1 MGWWKFGRRK
11 SAWPG
16 SKPVVRQE
24 RASGGI
30 LGFHAVR
37 QLIHEALASYDPPEF
52 YELEL
57 AEVMEVILTEDQLPE
72 LEDGSGKDWNA
83 MGGVRARGIESQRD
97 QLPVDTLI
105 PIFPL
110 HPNNSTVPIRGEMV
124 ILINFKEKGFYI
136 SLLNFFNSPNT
147 NLLPGLSGARD
158 EEMREEDFKY
168 EHFDLEDYENIRRI
182 WPYQGDNIYQGR
194 WGQSIRFGSNIIP
207 DSHEDGD
214 STQHS
219 PNIIIRAGQLLDADA
234 FGKGRIVEDLKN
246 DVTLKKTVKED
257 INADGSSV
265 WMTTDQSVKLNRTK
279 SNSQKHRLM
288 SKVHNDK
295 NPIDG
300 GKQIV
305 INSDRI
311 TFNTKRNEIMGYSA
325 NGIGWGTPWSFT
337 IDADRQFCV
346 STPRTRFYTGEYS
359 VLVGPDAMNSVVGGG
374 HPESGEPEPF
384 PLVGPDAVDSNLASA
399 CGISIGEKVLI
410 SSACPSF
417 LTLDD
422 KAHLQSCKGA
432 ILHLDDCAGLKDN
445 QGSFLRIG
453 GEALGI
459 TGYVKG
465 RDDMGQ
471 QHLVYGEELTNL
483 MDSICNSFVELGG
496 AILDLTAIPTGA
508 GPSGP
513 ISGGPPNVL
522 AIEAWI
528 AGVETIRARLC
539 DLLMKPE

>member
-1 MGWWKFGRRK
+1 MGYWKK
-11 SAWPG
+11 SSRTGGFFG
-16 SKPVVRQE
+16 SKPVVQQE
-24 RASGGI
+24 KASGKL
-30 LGFHAVR
+30 LGFAPVR
-37 QLIHEALASYDPPEF
+37 SLIQESLVDVGGDEF

-83 MGGVRARGIESQRD
+83 MGGVLARGFDSQ
-97 QLPVDTLI
+97 QGQPYDTI
-105 PIFPL
+105 KPIFPL
-110 HPNNSTVPIRGEMV
+110 DPNNSTVPIRGETV
-124 ILINFKEKGFYI
+124 VLVNYLTQGFYI
-136 SLLNFFNSPNT
+136 SLVNWFNSSNV
-147 NLLPGLSGARD
+147 NLAPGLSGARD
-158 EEMREEDFKY
+158 EDVKEQHFKY
-168 EHFDLEDYENIRRI
+168 EHFDIKDYENIRRI

-234 FGKGRIVEDLKN
+234 FDKGGIVEDLKN
-246 DVTLKKTVKED
+246 DTTLKKTVKED
-257 INADGSSV
+257 INADGSSL
-265 WMTTDQSVKLNRTK
+265 WMTTDQSVKLDIEG
-279 SNSQKHRLM
+279 SNAVSHVFM
-288 SKVHNDK
+288 TSKQSDDQPK
-295 NPIDG
+295 NG

-311 TFNTKRNEIMGYSA
+311 TFNTKQGKILGFSHD
-325 NGIGWGTPWSFT
+325 GIGFSTQQSFT
-337 IDADRQFCV
+337 VDADE
-346 STPRTRFYTGEYS
+346 TME
-359 VLVGPDAMNSVVGGG
+359 MNVGGG
-374 HPESGEPEPF
+374 SG
-384 PLVGPDAVDSNLASA
+384 GPGSTFSMSDTTLSMTSPTNAGL
-399 CGISIGEKVLI
+399 SIGEDRAIL
-410 SSACPSF
+410 SSPCPSI
-417 LTLDD
+417 LTLADY
-422 KAHLQSCKGA
+422 ANITACKGA
-432 ILHLDDCAGLKDN
+432 QLHLDDCAGIKDN
-445 QGSFLRIG
+445 QGSFLRVG

-483 MDSICNSFVELGG
+483 MDSICNSFVELGD
-496 AILDLTAIPTGA
+496 AILNLTAIPTGA

-513 ISGGPPNVL
+513 ISGGPPNTI

>member
-1 MGWWKFGRRK
+1 MSYW
-11 SAWPG
+11 
-16 SKPVVRQE
+16 SKGKKQSGTTPVLQE
-24 RASGGI
+24 KSGG
-30 LGFHAVR
+30 LPKAATVR
-37 QLIHEALASYDPPEF
+37 KMIKGMTPSAAENEF
-52 YELEL
+52 YEME
-57 AEVMEVILTEDQLPE
+57 MGEVISVVLKESELPD
-72 LEDGSGKDWNA
+72 LKDGSGKDWSKFGSA
-83 MGGVRARGIESQRD
+83 VVRMVNSEKD
-97 QLPVDTLI
+97 LPLNNIGSVR
-105 PIFPL
+105 PL
-110 HPNNSTVPIRGEMV
+110 FANSHPYPVRGEYV
-124 ILINFKEKGFYI
+124 AVVKFNEQNFYI
-136 SLLNFFNSPNT
+136 NVLNLFDNVNNNIS
-147 NLLPGLSGARD
+147 PGLSGVRPED
-158 EEMREEDFKY
+158 IVEEDFIY
-168 EHFDLEDYENIRRI
+168 EHFEPDPEIRNL
-182 WPYQGDNIYQGR
+182 WPYQGDSILQGR
-194 WGQSIRFGSNIIP
+194 WGNSIRLGSHIIP
-207 DSHEDGD
+207 DSHGD
-214 STQHS
+214 DTEKPDS
-219 PNIIIRAGQLLDADA
+219 PNILIRAGQLLDADN
-234 FGKGRIVEDLKN
+234 FNKSGVVQNLKESPKKPVE
-246 DVTLKKTVKED
+246 ED

-325 NGIGWGTPWSFT
+325 LGIGWGTPWSFT

-384 PLVGPDAVDSNLASA
+384 PLVGPDAVNSNLASA
-399 CGISIGEKVLI
+399 CGISIGENVLI
-410 SSACPSF
+410 SSAWPSF

-483 MDSICNSFVELGG
+483 MDSICNSFVELGD
-496 AILDLTAIPTGA
+496 AILNLTAIPTGA

-513 ISGGPPNVL
+513 ISGGPPNTI

-539 DLLMKPE
+539 GLLMKPEE

>member
-1 MGWWKFGRRK
+1 MGKLGRRR
-11 SAWPG
+11 SGWTG
-16 SKPVVRQE
+16 SNPVVRQDK
-24 RASGGI
+24 ASGGF
-30 LGFHAVR
+30 LGRNSVR
-37 QLIHEALASYDPPEF
+37 QLINEAFTYEFNDTPEF

-72 LEDGSGKDWNA
+72 LEDGSGKNWNM
-83 MGGVRARGIESQRD
+83 MGGVRARGVKSQRD
-97 QLPVDTLI
+97 QLPLDALM

-110 HPNNSTVPIRGEMV
+110 DPNNSTVPIRGELV
-124 ILINFKEKGFYI
+124 ILVNFQNKGFYI
-136 SLLNFFNSPNT
+136 SPLNLFNSPNI
-147 NLLPGLSGARD
+147 NLRPGLSGFRD
-158 EEMREEDFKY
+158 EESEEEDFKY
-168 EHFDLEDYENIRRI
+168 EHFEPVDLLDIRRI

-234 FGKGRIVEDLKN
+234 FDKGGIVEDLKN
-246 DVTLKKTVKED
+246 DITLRKTVKED
-257 INADGSSV
+257 INADGSSI
-265 WMTTDQSVKLNRTK
+265 WMTTDQSVKLDRTK

-288 SKVHNDK
+288 SKVHLDK
-295 NPIDG
+295 NPIYG

-325 NGIGWGTPWSFT
+325 LGIGWGTPWSFT

-346 STPRTRFYTGEYS
+346 STPRIRFYTGEYS
-359 VLVGPDAMNSVVGGG
+359 VLVGPDAMDRVVGGG

-384 PLVGPDAVDSNLASA
+384 PSDLASA

-432 ILHLDDCAGLKDN
+432 QLHLDDCAGMKDN
-445 QGSFLRIG
+445 QGSFIRIG
-453 GEALGI
+453 GKAQGI

-471 QHLVYGEELTNL
+471 QHLVYGEELTNIL
-483 MDSICNSFVELGG
+483 DSVCNSFIELGET
-496 AILDLTAIPTGA
+496 ILNLAGIPTGA

-513 ISGGPPNVL
+513 ISGGPTNTP
-522 AIEAWI
+522 AIEAWK